1 MIDRYNIDRPAPAG
15 RFSRRDVLRGS
26 AAALA
31 LPILASPLLAGTAL
45 AQTAALRLAS
55 VKFGSLGWLIE
66 TIRAEGL
73 DKKHALNL
81 DVIEIASNQGSAIAL
96 YGGSADVVVSDWTWG
111 LRQRSMGEALKF
123 APFSSALGS
132 IMVPEASAIKSVSD
146 LRGKRLGVAGSS
158 IDKSWLLLRA
168 YSMKVLGQDIATLAE
183 PQYGAAPLL
192 AEQLRD
198 GKLDAVLNFW
208 TFSARLKGDGFRP
221 ILTMADVMT
230 ALGIDPQPSLV
241 GFVWKEATEAA
252 QPASIKGLLAAAA
265 EGNAILA
272 KSDAAWERLRPLMKV
287 ATDGEFAALRDG
299 YRKGIPGPW
308 GEAEMRSAEKI
319 MNLLVQSGDTDLV
332 GNGTRFDPKLFHTAG
347 A

>member
-1 MIDRYNIDRPAPAG
+1 MINRAKIN
-15 RFSRRDVLRGS
+15 RRLFMGGT

-31 LPILASPLLAGTAL
+31 LPAFAGRAL
-45 AQTAALRLAS
+45 AQTAALKVAS
-55 VKFGSLGWLIE
+55 VKFGSLSWLIE

-73 DKKHALNL
+73 DKKFGLNL
-81 DVIEIASNQGSAIAL
+81 EVIEIASNQGSAIAL

-132 IMVPEASAIKSVSD
+132 IMVAGDSPIKSYAD
-146 LRGKRLGVAGSS
+146 LGGKRLGVAGSA

-168 YSMKVLGQDIATLAE
+168 YSMKVHGKDIATFAE

-198 GKLDAVLNFW
+198 GKLDAALNFW
-208 TFSARLKGDGFRP
+208 TFSARLKGDGFRS
-221 ILTMADVMT
+221 ILTMSDVMT
-230 ALGIDPQPSLV
+230 ALGIDPQPALV
-241 GFVWKEATEAA
+241 GFIWKEATETA
-252 QPASIKGLLAAAA
+252 QPGAIKALLAAAT
-265 EGNAILA
+265 EGNALLA
-272 KSDAAWERLRPLMKV
+272 KSDAAWERLRPLMKA
-287 ATDGEFAALRDG
+287 ATEGEFAALREG

-308 GEAEMRSAEKI
+308 RDAEMRSAEKI
-319 MNLLVQSGDTDLV
+319 MSILVESGDTDLV